1 MTRER
6 EINTTQRLENGIKH
20 QPDRYIT
27 VRDGEKNLLEVHDKD
42 SGRAWIRTK
51 NGWIWVD

>member
-1 MTRER
+1 MKER
-6 EINTTQRLENGIKH
+6 EITTAQRLENGIKH
-20 QPDRYIT
+20 QPDRYIA